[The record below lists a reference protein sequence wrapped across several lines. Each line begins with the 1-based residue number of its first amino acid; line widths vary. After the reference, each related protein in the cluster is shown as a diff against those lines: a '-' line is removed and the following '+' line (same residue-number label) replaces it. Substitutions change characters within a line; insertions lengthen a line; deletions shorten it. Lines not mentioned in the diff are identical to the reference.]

1 MKAPIAAFL
10 LVLAASSAFA
20 QTVAPELAPAAAKY
34 KADMATLDA
43 QRLAALAQAQKS
55 HAAAL
60 DAAEKTATAAGNLPV
75 VAAITKERE
84 SLIADTLTPNF
95 PDGLPKNLLATR
107 KAYLDAAAHIRAN
120 EATRRSAIGAEY
132 LRALASLQSKAAA
145 NPELAQQIA
154 TEKGNLLANTIP
166 NGTKPSVA
174 AKSQS
179 QSKPALPLHL
189 SAAKLKIIRSY
200 FEGKTWEFSAPDTKG
215 SLCYFAKGGGG
226 AFQQLNGKHGE
237 KVFWQ
242 LDDDG
247 TLVINNFN
255 YQKRVT
261 FTSPSTA
268 ECSEL
273 VGGERGKG
281 YPIHLSDR
289 TITPQ

>member
-154 TEKGNLLANTIP
+154 AEKGKLLATTIP
-166 NGTKPSVA
+166 NGTKPPGPTKSVSA
-174 AKSQS
+174 GKATSLATSLLGSVWVSAKADKWLKGFTIIDEQ
-179 QSKPALPLHL
+179 KL
-189 SAAKLKIIRSY
+189 SMEQTDGTSGTY
-200 FEGKTWEFSAPDTKG
+200 EYTVEGKDTIKFKFSSGTVNTLQFDKQMKKMTYLQKKIEFVRK
-215 SLCYFAKGGGG
+215 
-226 AFQQLNGKHGE
+226 
-237 KVFWQ
+237 
-242 LDDDG
+242 
-247 TLVINNFN
+247 
-255 YQKRVT
+255 
-261 FTSPSTA
+261 
-268 ECSEL
+268 
-273 VGGERGKG
+273 
-281 YPIHLSDR
+281 
-289 TITPQ
+289 